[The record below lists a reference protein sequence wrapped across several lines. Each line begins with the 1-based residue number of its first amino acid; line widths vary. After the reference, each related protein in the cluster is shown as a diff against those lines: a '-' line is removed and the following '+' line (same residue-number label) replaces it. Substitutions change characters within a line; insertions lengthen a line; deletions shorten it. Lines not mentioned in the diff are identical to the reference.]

1 MSKMKIKNIR
11 NKYGKKIIRVD
22 CGWEVKEFE
31 NGENLNWDNSMLSGD
46 IVDSDPVF
54 TVGKEFFDYKNE
66 HGYYP
71 GGIETFTIIE
81 ERTVIDTVDLKH
93 EISQY
98 EYEFGTTIPKKKLK
112 EIIKKLQHKEVI
124 K

>member
-11 NKYGKKIIRVD
+11 NNDGKKIIRVD

-31 NGENLNWDNSMLSGD
+31 NGENLNWDNSVLSGD

-54 TVGKEFFDYKNE
+54 TVNKDFFDYKNE
-66 HGYYP
+66 RGHYP
-71 GGIETFTIIE
+71 SAIETFTIVNE
-81 ERTVIDTVDLKH
+81 QTVINTVNLRH

-112 EIIKKLQHKEVI
+112 EIIKKLQYKEVI

>member
-11 NKYGKKIIRVD
+11 NNDGKKIIRVD

-31 NGENLNWDNSMLSGD
+31 NGKNLNWDNSVLSGD

-66 HGYYP
+66 RGYYP

-112 EIIKKLQHKEVI
+112 EIIKKLQYKEVV

>member
-11 NKYGKKIIRVD
+11 NSDGMRLIKVDLGWSIKKI
-22 CGWEVKEFE
+22 K
-31 NGENLNWDNSMLSGD
+31 NGENLNWNDDFLTGN

-54 TVGKEFFDYKNE
+54 TVGKEFFDYENE

-81 ERTVIDTVDLKH
+81 EQTVINTVDLRH